1 MRKSFL
7 LARSQL
13 RGAKGQ
19 AAAIVVLMFLAAF
32 MLNLWLMLLT
42 DYKQNFDRCH
52 DRLHAEHVVFA
63 ADEDSEEM
71 RQLLTQTTK
80 RDKRTDEVF
89 LDEAM
94 HMIGV
99 FEYNG
104 GEVTTE
110 LVILNRKTAALRRI
124 GKVEI
129 LEEGDVKSGVYMPIL
144 YKSEDTAI
152 GKTVTIT
159 IGSKKMEYP
168 VCGFF
173 NSVMAGSHNCNMCQL
188 LLTEDAY
195 ETLRQDGGVP
205 KATLCSVRIKE
216 KEDSE
221 AYESMLKNAISL
233 KKPGVRTVSNSYALV
248 SASRY
253 ISQMICS
260 GILSAMAFFILLIAL
275 VVMASNILN
284 YIQENMKNLGVLKA
298 SGYTGRQL
306 FYSLLLQFL
315 GISMG
320 SLAAGIAASYLVFPY
335 LNDMMVSQTGIPY
348 EIRFLP
354 LPFFASLMIL
364 GGAVWF
370 VVWLS
375 SRHMRKTEPIMAL
388 RQGIFTHNF
397 KRNHVP
403 LTQTK
408 LQVSFALALKT
419 TLSGVKYNVTVCI
432 TMLVLSLVVVFS
444 GVMVRNAIADTTP
457 FLDLIA
463 GETADSCIDVNE
475 RIEEDFLQKIKKDK
489 RVEKAYLYSSTE
501 VRHVGGIGLV
511 MTICDDFS
519 KVNNRSVVFE
529 GRFPKYDNELAVA
542 AKYAKERGIEI
553 GQEMTIT
560 ANGKEAA
567 YLVTGFTQLSNHLGK
582 DCLMTREGYERLG
595 KLQNVSYYLNISEQ
609 TDIDAFHA
617 DIKRAFAQ
625 DVNAAINIQDVLKSS
640 ASVYT
645 SLMTVIVAAI
655 LLISVV
661 VIAFVLFFLVRIML
675 GNKKREYGILKA
687 CGFTSGQLILQ
698 TALSFLP
705 AMAVSTVVGLIVS
718 SMVINPLIALFLG
731 SIGVVKCTFIVP
743 VGFVA
748 AAGAGLLLLAFLI
761 ACPLSLKIKE
771 IAPKE
776 LIAGE

>member
-94 HMIGV
+94 HMVGV

-104 GEVTTE
+104 GEMTTE

-144 YKSEDTAI
+144 YKSENIAV

-195 ETLRQDGGVP
+195 ETLRQDGSVP

-320 SLAAGIAASYLVFPY
+320 SLAAGIAASYLAFPY

-348 EIRFLP
+348 EICFLP

-375 SRHMRKTEPIMAL
+375 SRHMRKTEPITAL

-403 LTQTK
+403 LAQTK
-408 LQVSFALALKT
+408 LPVSFALALKT

-475 RIEEDFLQKIKKDK
+475 RIEKDFLQKIKKDK

-501 VRHVGGIGLV
+501 VQHVGGLGLV
-511 MTICDDFS
+511 ATICDDFS

-567 YLVTGFTQLSNHLGK
+567 YLVTGFTQLSNYLGK
-582 DCLMTREGYERLG
+582 DCLMTREGYEQLG

-609 TDIDAFHA
+609 TDIDAFYA
-617 DIKRAFAQ
+617 DIKRKFAQ
-625 DVNAAINIQDVLKSS
+625 DVNATINIQDVIKSS
-640 ASVYT
+640 TSVYT
-645 SLMTVIVAAI
+645 SLITVIVVAI

-705 AMAVSTVVGLIVS
+705 AMAVSTVVGLMVS
-718 SMVINPLIALFLG
+718 SMVINPLTALFLG

-761 ACPLSLKIKE
+761 ACLLSLKIKK

-776 LIAGE
+776 LIVGE

>member
-1 MRKSFL
+1 MR
-7 LARSQL
+7 
-13 RGAKGQ
+13 
-19 AAAIVVLMFLAAF
+19 I
-32 MLNLWLMLLT
+32 
-42 DYKQNFDRCH
+42 
-52 DRLHAEHVVFA
+52 
-63 ADEDSEEM
+63 
-71 RQLLTQTTK
+71 
-80 RDKRTDEVF
+80 
-89 LDEAM
+89 
-94 HMIGV
+94 
-99 FEYNG
+99 
-104 GEVTTE
+104 
-110 LVILNRKTAALRRI
+110 
-124 GKVEI
+124 
-129 LEEGDVKSGVYMPIL
+129 
-144 YKSEDTAI
+144 
-152 GKTVTIT
+152 
-159 IGSKKMEYP
+159 
-168 VCGFF
+168 F

-195 ETLRQDGGVP
+195 ETLRQDGSVP

-216 KEDSE
+216 KKDSE

-320 SLAAGIAASYLVFPY
+320 SLAAGIAASYLAFPY

-375 SRHMRKTEPIMAL
+375 SRHMRKTEPITAL

-403 LTQTK
+403 LAQTK
-408 LQVSFALALKT
+408 LPVSFALALKT

-475 RIEEDFLQKIKKDK
+475 RIEKDFLQKIKKDK

-501 VRHVGGIGLV
+501 VQHVGGLGLV
-511 MTICDDFS
+511 VTICDDFS

-553 GQEMTIT
+553 GQ
-560 ANGKEAA
+560 GRFKPKR
-567 YLVTGFTQLSNHLGK
+567 SK
-582 DCLMTREGYERLG
+582 R
-595 KLQNVSYYLNISEQ
+595 SYGR
-609 TDIDAFHA
+609 F
-617 DIKRAFAQ
+617 
-625 DVNAAINIQDVLKSS
+625 
-640 ASVYT
+640 
-645 SLMTVIVAAI
+645 
-655 LLISVV
+655 
-661 VIAFVLFFLVRIML
+661 
-675 GNKKREYGILKA
+675 GNKKGYGASHL
-687 CGFTSGQLILQ
+687 TERNRDTWQLI
-698 TALSFLP
+698 
-705 AMAVSTVVGLIVS
+705 
-718 SMVINPLIALFLG
+718 
-731 SIGVVKCTFIVP
+731 
-743 VGFVA
+743 
-748 AAGAGLLLLAFLI
+748 
-761 ACPLSLKIKE
+761 
-771 IAPKE
+771 
-776 LIAGE
+776 

>member
-1 MRKSFL
+1 MLF
-7 LARSQL
+7 RS
-13 RGAKGQ
+13 
-19 AAAIVVLMFLAAF
+19 
-32 MLNLWLMLLT
+32 
-42 DYKQNFDRCH
+42 
-52 DRLHAEHVVFA
+52 
-63 ADEDSEEM
+63 
-71 RQLLTQTTK
+71 
-80 RDKRTDEVF
+80 
-89 LDEAM
+89 
-94 HMIGV
+94 
-99 FEYNG
+99 
-104 GEVTTE
+104 
-110 LVILNRKTAALRRI
+110 
-124 GKVEI
+124 
-129 LEEGDVKSGVYMPIL
+129 
-144 YKSEDTAI
+144 
-152 GKTVTIT
+152 
-159 IGSKKMEYP
+159 
-168 VCGFF
+168 
-173 NSVMAGSHNCNMCQL
+173 
-188 LLTEDAY
+188 
-195 ETLRQDGGVP
+195 
-205 KATLCSVRIKE
+205 
-216 KEDSE
+216 
-221 AYESMLKNAISL
+221 
-233 KKPGVRTVSNSYALV
+233 
-248 SASRY
+248 
-253 ISQMICS
+253 
-260 GILSAMAFFILLIAL
+260 
-275 VVMASNILN
+275 
-284 YIQENMKNLGVLKA
+284 
-298 SGYTGRQL
+298 
-306 FYSLLLQFL
+306 
-315 GISMG
+315 
-320 SLAAGIAASYLVFPY
+320 
-335 LNDMMVSQTGIPY
+335 
-348 EIRFLP
+348 
-354 LPFFASLMIL
+354 
-364 GGAVWF
+364 
-370 VVWLS
+370 
-375 SRHMRKTEPIMAL
+375 
-388 RQGIFTHNF
+388 
-397 KRNHVP
+397 
-403 LTQTK
+403 
-408 LQVSFALALKT
+408 
-419 TLSGVKYNVTVCI
+419 
-432 TMLVLSLVVVFS
+432 
-444 GVMVRNAIADTTP
+444 
-457 FLDLIA
+457 
-463 GETADSCIDVNE
+463 SCIDVNE
-475 RIEEDFLQKIKKDK
+475 RIEKDFLQKINKDK

-529 GRFPKYDNELAVA
+529 GRFPKYENELAVA

-617 DIKRAFAQ
+617 DIKRKFAQ

-645 SLMTVIVAAI
+645 SLITVIVVAI

-761 ACPLSLKIKE
+761 ACLMSLKIKR